1 MNNFKRRAATKVTKV
16 YPDTLDHFRPS
27 RSILGPAPYF
37 PFEPER
43 AKKWPKFPF
52 ILKKWFQVRGVRTPI
67 PQISGAA
74 LVGRP
79 KWWKKSILYLFIIGI
94 LFEKKKENEILFPVP
109 PFFLIYFLNYLQF
122 KICVVPMSYT
132 LSRPLCLYS
141 MPYICFLSPHINF

>member
-1 MNNFKRRAATKVTKV
+1 MNVTKI
-16 YPDTLDHFRPS
+16 YPDTLDYFRPS

-37 PFEPER
+37 LFEPER

-79 KWWKKSILYLFIIGI
+79 KWWKNFILNPYVIGLLF
-94 LFEKKKENEILFPVP
+94 LKKKENEILFPAP
-109 PFFLIYFLNYLQF
+109 PLFLIYSLNYLQF
-122 KICVVPMSYT
+122 KICVFPMTYT
-132 LSRPLCLYS
+132 LSKPLCLYS
-141 MPYICFLSPHINF
+141 MSYIYFLSPHTSF

>member
-1 MNNFKRRAATKVTKV
+1 MKVTKV
-16 YPDTLDHFRPS
+16 YPGTLGHFRPS
-27 RSILGPAPYF
+27 RSILGPEPYF

-79 KWWKKSILYLFIIGI
+79 KWWKKSILYLFIISI

-109 PFFLIYFLNYLQF
+109 PFFWYISSIISSSKFVSFLWVIHCQNPFAYIQCHIFIFYLLTLIF
-122 KICVVPMSYT
+122 KIK
-132 LSRPLCLYS
+132 RK
-141 MPYICFLSPHINF
+141 

>member
-1 MNNFKRRAATKVTKV
+1 MKVTKV

-37 PFEPER
+37 LFEPER

-67 PQISGAA
+67 PQISGAV

-79 KWWKKSILYLFIIGI
+79 KWWKKSILYLFIISI

-109 PFFLIYFLNYLQF
+109 PPFFDIFPQ
-122 KICVVPMSYT
+122 
-132 LSRPLCLYS
+132 
-141 MPYICFLSPHINF
+141 LSPVQNLCRPYELYIVKTPLLVFYAIYLFFISSH

>member
-1 MNNFKRRAATKVTKV
+1 MKVTKV
-16 YPDTLDHFRPS
+16 YPGTLGHFRPS
-27 RSILGPAPYF
+27 RSILGPEPYF
-37 PFEPER
+37 LFEPER

-79 KWWKKSILYLFIIGI
+79 KWWKKSILYLFIISI

-109 PFFLIYFLNYLQF
+109 PFFDIFPQ
-122 KICVVPMSYT
+122 
-132 LSRPLCLYS
+132 
-141 MPYICFLSPHINF
+141 LSPVQNLCRPYELYIVKTPLLIFNAIYLFFISSH